1 MIEDNDILPYAAV
14 VIKLL
19 KGNVFKNDTDIWNN
33 LIQYQPAITEYFSRI
48 GIDLFVNEN
57 DGYAFL
63 KQKEFDESSN
73 ISLPALVEKRAL
85 SYSVTLLCVL
95 LVEKLIEHD
104 VKGGDSPYL
113 VMDRKE
119 IHNSMKLF
127 LPDISNETKT
137 IKDIDANINTLK
149 GYGFLRQLRKD
160 ENKFEVRKI
169 LRAKISAETIQD
181 IKKKVI
187 EYAEL
192 VD

>member
-63 KQKEFDESSN
+63 KQIEFDESSN

-169 LRAKISAETIQD
+169 LRAKISAEIIQD
-181 IKKKVI
+181 IKKKVT

>member
-1 MIEDNDILPYAAV
+1 MIDDNDILPYAAA

-19 KGNVFKNDTDIWNN
+19 KGNIFKNDTDIWNY

-73 ISLPALVEKRAL
+73 ISLPPLVEKRAL

-104 VKGGDSPYL
+104 AKGGDSPYL

-127 LPDISNETKT
+127 RPDISNEKKT